1 MFFHV
6 FHVFIQNLFIVRSC
20 KIVDWRNPE
29 GLIEID
35 LEEKGWGG
43 GLTVLLL
50 YGGRSSNDFTKRL
63 LSLSAIIC

>member
-1 MFFHV
+1 M
-6 FHVFIQNLFIVRSC
+6 RSC